1 MLDPKLLHN
10 LSLKEYKKLK
20 NSGMF
25 WEYFPKATGLY
36 FKDTKLP
43 KEVLKNDKI

>member
-10 LSLKEYKKLK
+10 LSKEEYLKIL

-25 WEYFPKATGLY
+25 WEYFPNATGL
-36 FKDTKLP
+36 FKIDIKPP